1 MVGSRAPVWHHV
13 RTVEIKGLNLGHYDP
28 GHIGAVQREIARSV
42 KPNVLRELDDKVAA
56 ALLLTTDAVN
66 LSPEAKAYLK
76 ELRKRMRAEGK
87 EQAAYAKATEQDFQ
101 ALLQGLEEFRSQ
113 TKEEAS
119 NLEGKPAFPPVIT
132 LSDHVPGAARPRQGH
147 QSSPTRDMIE
157 AMIYYAP
164 TPQSREMVQRELEVL
179 GPELVAQVKSFG
191 VHIIV
196 LERNRLLSHIKIR
209 GMAVVGPGE
218 RTFDGRP
225 WDTVRGLY
233 DQSRRLLVLGEEMLG
248 SPFRSVARHEFAHA
262 FDHAF
267 SEKHR
272 RKLPLSVQLWNLF
285 RSERTGMVSAY
296 ASTNPAEYFAES
308 VEAYFQE
315 KGRGSLQAEDPR
327 MFSYLQE
334 LFAAS

>member
-1 MVGSRAPVWHHV
+1 MD
-13 RTVEIKGLNLGHYDP
+13 IKGLNFGRYDP
-28 GHIGAVQREIARSV
+28 GHIAAVQREVARSV

-66 LSPEAKAYLK
+66 LSDEAKAYLR

-87 EQAAYAKATEQDFQ
+87 GSSKQARATEEDFQ
-101 ALLQGLEEFRSQ
+101 SLLAGLEEFRNQ
-113 TKEEAS
+113 AKEENS
-119 NLEGKPAFPPVIT
+119 EPEGKPAFPSTIT
-132 LSDHVPGAARPRQGH
+132 LSNHVPGAPRPRAAH
-147 QSSPTRDMIE
+147 PSSPTRDMIE
-157 AMIYYAP
+157 GMIYYAP
-164 TPQSREMVQRELEVL
+164 SSKAREMVQRELEVF
-179 GPELVAQVKSFG
+179 GPELVAQVKAFG
-191 VHIIV
+191 VRLIV
-196 LERNRLLSHIKIR
+196 LERNRLLSHIRIR
-209 GMAVVGPGE
+209 GMSVVAPGE

-267 SEKHR
+267 SEKNR

-285 RSERTGMVSAY
+285 RAERTGMVSAY

-308 VEAYFQE
+308 VEAWFQE
-315 KGRGSLQAEDPR
+315 KGRAALQNDDPR